1 MHPSKNRKPQFL
13 ILLLLVTFGSVGAV
27 LFTPALPA
35 IQMLFGRTVG
45 QAQMTVT
52 AYLVGYAL
60 GQLPYGPLAN
70 RFGRK
75 RTLYMGVGLSI
86 IGSLLCALSGPLE
99 SFELLIVARF
109 LQALGACVGLKI
121 SFTMVGDAY
130 NQTDATRI
138 IARMVIA
145 FAVMPGISTAIGG
158 WITQFFGWESC
169 FYFLAFYGAVILLI
183 STRLPETSKP
193 SDLQSLTVTSV
204 VRGYRATLKNRR
216 LLICAMMMGC
226 GSAMVY
232 LFASKSPFIGIK
244 VIGLD
249 PETFGAFNL
258 IPSAG
263 MLLGSF
269 LVTGLVGRFS
279 LYSLLLCGITGSLI
293 ATLVMLLF
301 FSFGDLSWW
310 ILFLP
315 AFFIYASESLV
326 YANVSS
332 FGLTTATNKSNA
344 SAVLNFINMSTA
356 VIAVFLSELILPESA
371 LLLPISFLCIFIFM
385 FFLWFRL
392 KRLEA

>member
-1 MHPSKNRKPQFL
+1 MHLSKTGKPQFV

-27 LFTPALPA
+27 LFTPALPS
-35 IQMLFGRTVG
+35 IQSFFGRSVG
-45 QAQMTVT
+45 EAQMTVT
-52 AYLVGYAL
+52 TYLVGYAL

-75 RTLYMGVGLSI
+75 RTLYMGIALSI
-86 IGSLLCALSGPLE
+86 IGSLLCAFSAPLK
-99 SFELLIVARF
+99 SFELLVVARF

-130 NQTDATRI
+130 KQMDATRI

-145 FAVMPGISTAIGG
+145 FAVMPGIATAIGG
-158 WITQFFGWESC
+158 WMTQFFSWESC
-169 FYFLAFYGAVILLI
+169 FYFLAFYGVVILLI

-193 SDLQSLTVTSV
+193 SDLQALTVSSV
-204 VRGYRATLKNRR
+204 IRGYRATLKNNR
-216 LLICAMMMGC
+216 LLICALMMGC

-244 VIGLD
+244 VIGLN
-249 PETFGAFNL
+249 PETFGSLNL

-269 LVTGLVGRFS
+269 LVSTLVGRFS
-279 LYSLLLCGITGSLI
+279 FFNLLLTGVSGALI
-293 ATLVMLLF
+293 ATLVMLSF
-301 FSFGDLSWW
+301 FSFGELNWW

-315 AFFIYASESLV
+315 TFFIYAAESIV

-332 FGLTTATNKSNA
+332 FGLTTSENKSNA
-344 SAVLNFINMSTA
+344 SAVLNFVNMSTA
-356 VIAVFLSELILPESA
+356 VIAVFAAELILPESA
-371 LLLPISFLCIFIFM
+371 LLLPISFLCIFLFM

-392 KRLEA
+392 KKLET